1 MSPLSQPVSLL
12 ASLMSALAYHVYT
25 IFLFSKSDIK
35 TTLIPSFF
43 ALGAAPLSPTR
54 RFAHA
59 IQAVLWIYLHLFQFN
74 LSNQVRD
81 PEEDRQN
88 KPWRPLPSGRI
99 TLKNANRLKKL
110 SIAACLFAS
119 WCYGWRLLRIS
130 AFFTVLIPAY
140 HELHGDS
147 HWISKNLMNA
157 VGYACFA
164 SGSTLIASKDR
175 TQLDFTGTLS
185 ISVISAI
192 LATTIQAQDFQDV
205 EGDSLVGRKTLPI
218 VFPNLSRLTPIV
230 TLLIWSLYLT
240 TIWEINAIASITFF
254 TLAVVVGTRYY
265 LWRSV
270 KDDQLSYFLY
280 NIWLAGAF
288 AMPGYWRLYKEGAAF

>member
-1 MSPLSQPVSLL
+1 MSPLPQPLTRIGSSVSTL
-12 ASLMSALAYHVYT
+12 ASHAYT
-25 IFLFSKSDIK
+25 LFLFSKSDIK
-35 TTLIPSFF
+35 TTLIPVSFF

-59 IQAVLWIYLHLFQFN
+59 IQAIFWIYLHLFQFN
-74 LSNQVRD
+74 LANQVRD

-99 TLKNANRLKKL
+99 TLKNAYRLKKL
-110 SIAACLFAS
+110 AIATCLFVS
-119 WCYGWRLLRIS
+119 WCYGYRVLRTS
-130 AFFTVLIPAY
+130 AFFSILIPAY

-147 HWISKNLMNA
+147 HWLSKNLMNA

-175 TQLDFTGTLS
+175 SQLDFTGTLA

-230 TLLIWSLYLT
+230 TLLLWSFYLT
-240 TIWEINAIASITFF
+240 SIWEINTLATVAFF
-254 TLAVVVGTRYY
+254 TLALVVGTRYY

-270 KDDQLSYFLY
+270 KDDQMSYFLY
-280 NIWLAGAF
+280 NVSVLTPLQPFGGF
-288 AMPGYWRLYKEGAAF
+288 